1 MNRKSSPLLL
11 AAFSLCFLVACGN
24 KGPLYQTPE
33 QPATTPATQQPTTP
47 ATQQPTSPLLVEENI

>member
-33 QPATTPATQQPTTP
+33 QPATTPAKQQI
-47 ATQQPTSPLLVEENI
+47 QQPTSPLLVEENI

>member
-33 QPATTPATQQPTTP
+33 QPATTPAKQQTQQPI
-47 ATQQPTSPLLVEENI
+47 SPLLVEENI